1 MLFEKGF
8 SRKGRRTSHRKA
20 QTPHPQVVKMST
32 MPMYQQQE
40 QPPPMISVTQQSS
53 HESIGPLIGVLVV
66 VIVLGVIAV
75 MIGRL
80 CSGRRI
86 MGHGQ
91 YDVESW
97 AERKCSSCIDGRI
110 NLSLPTRVSESSNS
124 VPATPIHACQET
136 KRPEQSSQTSPPN
149 L

>member
-1 MLFEKGF
+1 
-8 SRKGRRTSHRKA
+8 
-20 QTPHPQVVKMST
+20 MST
-32 MPMYQQQE
+32 MPMYQQQQE
-40 QPPPMISVTQQSS
+40 QPPPMSVTQHSP
-53 HESIGPLIGVLVV
+53 HESIGPVIGVLVV

>member
-1 MLFEKGF
+1 
-8 SRKGRRTSHRKA
+8 
-20 QTPHPQVVKMST
+20 MS

-40 QPPPMISVTQQSS
+40 QPPPMNVAQQSQ
-53 HESIGPLIGVLVV
+53 HESVGPVVGVMVV

-97 AERKCSSCIDGRI
+97 AERKCSTCIDGRI
-110 NLSLPTRVSESSNS
+110 NLSIARPGESSTS
-124 VPATPIHACQET
+124 LPPTPIHTSQDT
-136 KRPEQSSQTSPPN
+136 KQPADQPSQTSTPN
-149 L
+149 H

>member
-1 MLFEKGF
+1 
-8 SRKGRRTSHRKA
+8 
-20 QTPHPQVVKMST
+20 MS
-32 MPMYQQQE
+32 MPTYQQQV
-40 QPPPMISVTQQSS
+40 QPPPVSVAQRSP
-53 HESIGPLIGVLVV
+53 HESVGPVIGVLVV
-66 VIVLGVIAV
+66 IIMLGVIAV
-75 MIGRL
+75 MIGRI

-110 NLSLPTRVSESSNS
+110 NLSLPTRASESSAS
-124 VPATPIHACQET
+124 VPATPIHTCQET